1 MSPRGLPRDNRCQR
15 SIQIYYSRLTPFLF
29 YLIVTYAND
38 APACNYRKLKI
49 DTLEKDAMKT
59 PSNPQEILAL
69 SRNFMECRLLL
80 TGAEI
85 DIFTRLAEPAS
96 SMDLAEKQGWRER
109 PLTVFLDALTAMGL
123 LVKKDGLYRTDSELL
138 PLLRSDSPR
147 TVLPMI
153 RHAATLW
160 QRWSNLTH
168 IVTETGG
175 VESNGTLFED
185 PEEKKAF
192 IGAMHVVGSQH
203 APKIVQAIN
212 PGTAQ
217 QLIDV
222 GGGSGTYTIAF
233 LEASPEMSATLF
245 DLPDV
250 VSMGRARIT
259 NAGLMDRVKIVA
271 GNFYADDLPAGHDL
285 ALVSAII
292 HMNSLEQNVD
302 LYKKIFDALVPGG
315 RIVIRDH
322 VMKPDR
328 NTPKSGALFAVNMLV
343 GTPGGGTY
351 TYDEIKT
358 GLTAAG
364 FEKVTL
370 IQEGEAMMGLVEA
383 FRPL

>member
-1 MSPRGLPRDNRCQR
+1 
-15 SIQIYYSRLTPFLF
+15 
-29 YLIVTYAND
+29 
-38 APACNYRKLKI
+38 
-49 DTLEKDAMKT
+49 MKT

-80 TGAEI
+80 TGAEL
-85 DIFTRLAEPAS
+85 DIFTRLEEPAS
-96 SMDLAEKQGWRER
+96 SMGLAEKQGWHER
-109 PLTVFLDALTAMGL
+109 PLTVLLDALTAMGL
-123 LVKKDGLYRTDSELL
+123 LVKIDGLYRTDSGLL
-138 PLLRSDSPR
+138 PFLRSDSPR

-153 RHAATLW
+153 RHAAAIW
-160 QRWSNLTH
+160 QRWSNLTR

-175 VESNGTLFED
+175 AEGDGTLFED

-192 IGAMHVVGSQH
+192 IGAMHVVGSMH
-203 APKIVQAIN
+203 ATKIVQAIN
-212 PGTAQ
+212 PGSAQ
-217 QLIDV
+217 RLIDV

-250 VSMGRARIT
+250 VDMGRARIT
-259 NAGLMDRVKIVA
+259 DAGLMDRVTIVA
-271 GNFYADDLPAGHDL
+271 GNFYTDDLPAGHDL

-292 HMNSLEQNVD
+292 HMNSLEQNMD
-302 LYKKIFDALVPGG
+302 LYKKIFNALVPGG

-328 NTPKSGALFAVNMLV
+328 TIPKAGTLFAINMLV

-364 FEKVTL
+364 FENINL
-370 IQEGEAMMGLVEA
+370 IQESEIMMGLVEA

>member
-1 MSPRGLPRDNRCQR
+1 MN
-15 SIQIYYSRLTPFLF
+15 
-29 YLIVTYAND
+29 
-38 APACNYRKLKI
+38 
-49 DTLEKDAMKT
+49 T

-69 SRNFMECRLLL
+69 SRNFIECRLLL
-80 TGAEI
+80 TAAEI

-96 SMDLAEKQGWRER
+96 SMDLTEKHGWHER
-109 PLTVFLDALTAMGL
+109 PLTVLLDALTAMGL
-123 LVKKDGLYRTDSELL
+123 LIKKDGLYRTDSGLL
-138 PLLRSDSPR
+138 PFLRSDSPR

-153 RHAATLW
+153 RHAATIW
-160 QRWSNLTH
+160 QCWSNLTR

-192 IGAMHVVGSQH
+192 IGAMHVVGSRH

-212 PGTAQ
+212 PGSSQ
-217 QLIDV
+217 RLIDV
-222 GGGSGTYTIAF
+222 GGASGTYTIAF

-259 NAGLMDRVKIVA
+259 DAGLMDRVTIVA
-271 GNFYADDLPAGHDL
+271 GNFYTDALPAGHDL

-292 HMNSLEQNVD
+292 HINSPEQNVD

-328 NTPKSGALFAVNMLV
+328 TTPKSGALFAINMLV

-364 FEKVTL
+364 FENVNL
-370 IQEGEAMMGLVEA
+370 IQESEAMMGLVEA